1 MSTLPG
7 PTLPDPTPI
16 MNMAFGFFGSKV
28 LLTAVELGVFTA
40 LGQRRLGGAELGRE
54 LGLHPRG
61 IADFLDALL
70 AMKFLARD
78 GDGPD
83 AVYYNTPATACYLD
97 RNSPR
102 YLGGTLEMLN
112 ARLFKFWHDLPEALR
127 TGQPQ
132 NEAKGGA
139 TVDIFAAV
147 YAEPERVEQFLAAMA
162 GASRGN
168 FEVLAERFD
177 FSPYRTLCDVGG
189 ASGVLSIEVAR
200 KHRHLRCTSFDL
212 APVEP
217 IARARIADAQLGDR
231 VAASSGS
238 FLVDPLPAADVI
250 TMSMILHDWNL
261 ETKQMLIR
269 NAYAALPEGGAFIA
283 IDAIIDDAR
292 REHTFGLLMSLNML
306 IENGDAFDYTG
317 AELRRWC
324 SEAGFRRFEMLPLA
338 GPFSAVIAYK

>member
-7 PTLPDPTPI
+7 PTLPDPTSI
-16 MNMAFGFFGSKV
+16 MNTAFGFWGSKV

-40 LGQRRLGGAELGRE
+40 LGQRRVSGAVLGGE

-61 IADFLDALL
+61 IADFFDALL

-78 GDGPD
+78 GDGDD

-97 RNSPR
+97 RTSPR
-102 YLGGTLEMLN
+102 YLGGMLEMMN

-127 TGQPQ
+127 TGEKQ

-139 TVDIFAAV
+139 AVDVFAAV
-147 YAEPERVEQFLAAMA
+147 YADPARLEQFLAAMT
-162 GASRGN
+162 GLSRGN
-168 FEVLAERFD
+168 FELLAERFD

-189 ASGVLSIEVAR
+189 AAAVLAIEVAR
-200 KHRHLRCTSFDL
+200 KHRHLHCTSFDL
-212 APVEP
+212 AQVEP
-217 IARARIADAQLGDR
+217 IARRGIAEAQLGGR
-231 VAASSGS
+231 VTTRSGS
-238 FLVDPLPAADVI
+238 FLADPLPAADVI

-269 NAYAALPEGGAFIA
+269 KAYAALPEGGAFIA

-292 REHTFGLLMSLNML
+292 RVNTFGLLMSLNML
-306 IENGDAFDYTG
+306 IENSDAFDYTG

-324 SEAGFRRFEMLPLA
+324 SEAGFRRFDVLPLA
-338 GPFSAVIAYK
+338 GPASAVIAYK